1 MFLAWRAGREGRAT
15 NGIVTAIHRP
25 TCPENSNATQGN
37 ARPFQINQNVIK
49 KSRAPK
55 REPGFYSSLY
65 APLWRPIGQSAP
77 SATDAQ
83 ASLGSTTVT
92 GRRRATVASTL
103 ASTVASTVA
112 TAFATTMAT
121 LFATATISTRAAI
134 TTAAAIFATAATM
147 TTLALARAIVVTSGA
162 II

>member
-103 ASTVASTVA
+103 ASTVA